1 MKRSLSLLLSLVFC
15 LSLASC
21 KKPPQEQSNNQ
32 GGETPPEII
41 DNVCNMSTDSTYFK
55 THGRTSVVS
64 EGLACDASASGIE
77 FNAYIEGDLKITLN
91 ISQSAHLDE
100 KHLTNESYFTL
111 YIDGVRSEE
120 RIHAPSGE
128 STLTLASFE
137 QGAVHN
143 IKLIK
148 QTEAHCALCTIK
160 TVSFRGYFEEK
171 PADKELLVEF
181 IGDSITVGYGNLC
194 TESSDPNRGHP
205 LRQDATKAYAYLT
218 AEKLGADASLLCC
231 SGMGIAKGYRPY
243 TANAFFSAASY
254 YRNTDTEFLA
264 ERIPDIVV
272 INLGTNDQNKNPDYA
287 ELRSKVIGLINL
299 IRTKYGNGVPI
310 VWIHGMMGEGRWSDI
325 QPILNGQ
332 FKGEQ
337 GGIYT
342 LAVPSDNS
350 GGGGHP
356 GLAAHASYSDTLA
369 QFIKDKGLAN

>member
-1 MKRSLSLLLSLVFC
+1 
-15 LSLASC
+15 
-21 KKPPQEQSNNQ
+21 
-32 GGETPPEII
+32 
-41 DNVCNMSTDSTYFK
+41 MSTDSTYFK

-120 RIHAPSGE
+120 RIH
-128 STLTLASFE
+128 
-137 QGAVHN
+137 
-143 IKLIK
+143 
-148 QTEAHCALCTIK
+148 
-160 TVSFRGYFEEK
+160 
-171 PADKELLVEF
+171 
-181 IGDSITVGYGNLC
+181 
-194 TESSDPNRGHP
+194 
-205 LRQDATKAYAYLT
+205 
-218 AEKLGADASLLCC
+218 
-231 SGMGIAKGYRPY
+231 
-243 TANAFFSAASY
+243 
-254 YRNTDTEFLA
+254 
-264 ERIPDIVV
+264 
-272 INLGTNDQNKNPDYA
+272 
-287 ELRSKVIGLINL
+287 
-299 IRTKYGNGVPI
+299 
-310 VWIHGMMGEGRWSDI
+310 GMMGEGRWSDI

-356 GLAAHASYSDTLA
+356 GLAAHASCSDTLA